1 MKAVFCLNIYGI
13 HHLIVKAINQNGKIY
28 IIPIMKEIFKNY
40 ISQVCDIAGPRD
52 ILFEYDSKS
61 DLILIYRKK

>member
-1 MKAVFCLNIYGI
+1 MFEYLWNSSFNSESYKPEW
-13 HHLIVKAINQNGKIY
+13 KDIY
-28 IIPIMKEIFKNY
+28 IIPIMKEFFKNY